1 MRAQDA
7 AAARKWVQST
17 WESDRPED
25 RAAFLSA
32 FETGLSMAD
41 APFLESCLKDSRQE
55 VRCGAAAL
63 LMRLPESEFV
73 QRIWEHARGGLLLEK
88 GRLKKAALQ
97 VVIPDNLNEVTTSNG
112 LNFLFQRLVS
122 FKLQTFIDENTAQ
135 LAQMLAFVP
144 PVFWNRTF
152 DQPPEA
158 LIDLALA
165 AADWDKAILLGWL
178 LAARQTRD
186 QAWGAAL
193 LRRWVTD
200 SKSQLTLRFFPMAEI
215 LAVLEMPRI
224 EQIVTETTL
233 LKGRKLTRG
242 YPPLPM
248 LCNMDRPWT
257 VKLARIIVKGFQ
269 EMSSEQSASAA
280 PYLAEA
286 AYLVPPELTAEFTS
300 GWPQKTMPAWKKQ
313 IGKFGRV
320 LSLRRDIRKT
330 LG

>member
-1 MRAQDA
+1 MRTQDP
-7 AAARKWVQST
+7 AAAREWVQST
-17 WESDRPED
+17 WEADRPED
-25 RAAFLSA
+25 RAAFLGA
-32 FETGLSMAD
+32 LEIGLSMAD

-63 LMRLPESEFV
+63 LVRLPESPFV
-73 QRIWEHARGGLLLEK
+73 QVLWGHARAALCLENAL
-88 GRLKKAALQ
+88 LKKPTLE
-97 VVIPDNLNEVTTSNG
+97 VVIPDNLDEVITLHG
-112 LNFLFQRLVS
+112 LNFLFQHLVS
-122 FKLQTFIDENTAQ
+122 FKLQTCIDKSTVK
-135 LAQMLAFVP
+135 LAKILAFVP
-144 PVFWNRTF
+144 PFFWNRTF
-152 DQPPEA
+152 EQSPAA
-158 LIDLALA
+158 LIDLALTNT
-165 AADWDKAILLGWL
+165 DWARGILLGWL
-178 LAARQTRD
+178 LAARQTQD
-186 QAWGAAL
+186 SAWGAAL

-215 LAVLEMPRI
+215 LAVLEMPLI

-248 LCNMDRPWT
+248 LCSMDRPWT
-257 VKLARIIVKGFQ
+257 VKLARIIVQGFQ
-269 EMSSEQSASAA
+269 EMSSEQSTSAA

-286 AYLVPPELTAEFTS
+286 AYLVPPELTPEFLT
-300 GWPQKTMPAWKKQ
+300 GWPQKAMPAWKKQ